1 MIFPLS
7 VIGFAAIIVQILLL
21 RELVTVF
28 NGNELTYGI
37 SLMIWLTATGLGSY
51 FTGKVMKLFKDPLNV
66 LIYTQ
71 LAISIIV
78 PAEIYFAR
86 ISKMLFNIPAGSL
99 PDLNSIFIISVLSMA
114 PACFLFGSLFTLGSK
129 ALGNIGSMYIIE
141 SIGSVAGGI
150 VFSFILI
157 YLFDPFQIA
166 GISGALLS
174 MSAIYLY
181 KNFIKPN
188 THPKTS
194 RLVIFSLVLALNLI
208 VIYPFGAKLDTYS
221 SKAQFKGLNLIK
233 SVDSIYGRISVIEDK
248 GAYSYFE
255 GGALVFSTASVPE
268 NEEIAHL
275 AFLESRN
282 PQKVLL
288 IGGGPALIP
297 EIIKHRIR
305 KLDYVE
311 FDPKLAR
318 LSGSVF
324 PVIVTDGRYFIRHT
338 SERYDLILINLGDP
352 SNAATGRFYTIE
364 FMEQCRDK
372 LAPGGVLAT
381 KLSGSADFMRKE
393 SRTLNASIFKT
404 LNLVFPE
411 VMVIPGSYNYYF
423 AADKRDILTD
433 DANIL
438 VKRWKEK
445 NIRTIYFNELSIP
458 HIVSS
463 DRLNYVKKA
472 VRYDDKTMVNSDLHP
487 ISYLYSMQIWLSYF
501 PGLANIPIQ
510 AILAVKLR
518 DLIIWLFALA
528 AIFKAA
534 SYRVKAVKDASI
546 PAVVTLIGSTAMILQ
561 LLTIYS
567 FEAIYGYIY
576 YMIGLLIA
584 VFMGGLA
591 VGSYLANN
599 KLRQIRMDLI
609 IAILLLL
616 TAAFGL
622 YLYSTPKLDLK
633 LSEYLIPI
641 FSFLFAMLVGAFFP
655 AAARAY
661 RSRNLENKAGVLY
674 GCDLLGGAFSAVL
687 TSLLFMPVFG
697 IVGTLAIPASL
708 CLIALLLIWKTIE

>member
-7 VIGFAAIIVQILLL
+7 AIGFAAVIVQILLL

-37 SLMIWLTATGLGSY
+37 SLMIWLAATGLGS
-51 FTGKVMKLFKDPLNV
+51 FLAGKTSKYFKDPLKV
-66 LIYTQ
+66 LIYIE
-71 LAISIIV
+71 LAISMLV

-86 ISKMLFNIPAGSL
+86 TSKVLFNIPAGSL
-99 PDLNSIFIISVLSMA
+99 PDLNSIFMITVISMA
-114 PACFLFGSLFTLGSK
+114 PACILFGILFTLGSK
-129 ALGNIGSMYIIE
+129 ALADIGNMYIVE
-141 SIGSVAGGI
+141 SAGSVLGGI

-157 YLFDPFQIA
+157 YFFDPFQIA

-174 MSAIYLY
+174 MSAIYIY

-188 THPKTS
+188 TRSKTT
-194 RLVIFSLVLALNLI
+194 RLVIFSLVLAVNI
-208 VIYPFGAKLDTYS
+208 IFIYPFGAKLDAYS
-221 SKAQFKGLNLIK
+221 SQTQFKGLNLVK

-268 NEEIAHL
+268 NEETAHL
-275 AFLESRN
+275 AFLESRD
-282 PQKVLL
+282 PQKILL
-288 IGGGPALIP
+288 IGGGPAIIP

-324 PVIVTDGRYFIRHT
+324 PVIVTDGRYFIKHT

-352 SNAATGRFYTIE
+352 VNAVSGRFYTLE
-364 FMEQCRDK
+364 FMEQCRKK
-372 LAPGGVLAT
+372 LAPGGVLAM

-393 SRTLNASIFKT
+393 TRTLNASIFKT

-411 VMVIPGSYNYYF
+411 VIVIPGSYNYYF

-445 NIRTIYFNELSIP
+445 KIRTQYFNELSIP

-463 DRLNYVKKA
+463 DRLDYVKKA
-472 VRYDDKTMVNSDLHP
+472 VRYDDKIMVNSDLHP

-518 DLIIWLFALA
+518 ALILWLFALA
-528 AIFKAA
+528 VIFKAA
-534 SYRVKAVKDASI
+534 SNRIKAIKDALT
-546 PAVVTLIGSTAMILQ
+546 PAVVTLIGFTAMLLQ

-567 FEAIYGYIY
+567 FEALYGYIY
-576 YMIGLLIA
+576 YMIGILIA

-591 VGSYLANN
+591 AGSYISNN
-599 KLRQIRMDLI
+599 KLKQIRMDHV
-609 IAILLLL
+609 IALLFLSI
-616 TAAFGL
+616 AAFAL
-622 YLYSTPKLDLK
+622 YLHSAPELDL
-633 LSEYLIPI
+633 IPL
-641 FSFLFAMLVGAFFP
+641 FSFLFAALVGAFFP
-655 AAARAY
+655 AAVRAY
-661 RSRNLENKAGVLY
+661 RSRNIENKAGVLY
-674 GCDLLGGAFSAVL
+674 GCDLMGGAISAVL
-687 TSLLFMPVFG
+687 TSLLFMPVYG
-697 IVGTLAIPASL
+697 MIGTISVPICL
-708 CLIALLLIWKTIE
+708 CLISLVLLFQSSS

>member
-51 FTGKVMKLFKDPLNV
+51 FSGKVMKLFKDPLNV

-463 DRLNYVKKA
+463 DRLNYVKGA

-534 SYRVKAVKDASI
+534 SYRVKAVKYASI
-546 PAVVTLIGSTAMILQ
+546 PAVVTLIGSAAMILQ

-591 VGSYLANN
+591 AGSYIANN
-599 KLRQIRMDLI
+599 KLRQIRMDRT
-609 IAILLLL
+609 IALLLLL
-616 TAAFGL
+616 TAAFAL
-622 YLYSTPKLDLK
+622 FLHSTPELDLG
-633 LSEYLIPI
+633 LSKYLILI
-641 FSFLFAMLVGAFFP
+641 FSFLFAVLVGAVFP
-655 AAARAY
+655 AAVRDY

-697 IVGTLAIPASL
+697 IIGTISVPISL
-708 CLIALLLIWKTIE
+708 CLISLLLLFQSSS

>member
-1 MIFPLS
+1 MY
-7 VIGFAAIIVQILLL
+7 IV
-21 RELVTVF
+21 E
-28 NGNELTYGI
+28 
-37 SLMIWLTATGLGSY
+37 S
-51 FTGKVMKLFKDPLNV
+51 
-66 LIYTQ
+66 
-71 LAISIIV
+71 
-78 PAEIYFAR
+78 
-86 ISKMLFNIPAGSL
+86 AGS
-99 PDLNSIFIISVLSMA
+99 VL
-114 PACFLFGSLFTLGSK
+114 
-129 ALGNIGSMYIIE
+129 
-141 SIGSVAGGI
+141 GGV

-174 MSAIYLY
+174 MSAIYIY
-181 KNFIKPN
+181 KNYIKPN
-188 THPKTS
+188 TRPETS
-194 RLVIFSLVLALNLI
+194 RLVIFSLILALNLI
-208 VIYPFGAKLDTYS
+208 VIYPYGAKLDMMTAR
-221 SKAQFKGLNLIK
+221 AQFGGLNLVR

-255 GGALVFSTASVPE
+255 GGALVFSTALVPE
-268 NEEIAHL
+268 NEETAHL

-324 PVIVTDGRYFIRHT
+324 PVTVTDGRYFIRHT

-352 SNAATGRFYTIE
+352 SNAATGRFYTLE
-364 FMEQCRDK
+364 FMEQCRNK
-372 LAPGGVLAT
+372 LAPGGVLAM

-393 SRTLNASIFKT
+393 TRTLNASIFKT

-423 AADKRDILTD
+423 ATDKRDILTD

-445 NIRTIYFNELSIP
+445 KIRTIYFNELSIP
-458 HIVSS
+458 HIVSP
-463 DRLNYVKKA
+463 DRLSYVKKA
-472 VRYDDKTMVNSDLHP
+472 VRYDDKTLVNSDLHP
-487 ISYLYSMQIWLSYF
+487 ISYLYSIQIWLSYF

-518 DLIIWLFALA
+518 ALILWLFALA

-534 SYRVKAVKDASI
+534 SFRVKAVKDASI
-546 PAVVTLIGSTAMILQ
+546 PVVVTLIGFTAMILQ

-584 VFMGGLA
+584 AFMGGLA
-591 VGSYLANN
+591 AGSCLSNI
-599 KLRQIRMDLI
+599 KFRQVKMYQTV
-609 IAILLLL
+609 ALLFLL
-616 TAAFGL
+616 TAAFAL
-622 YLYSTPKLDLK
+622 YLHSINEIDLG
-633 LSEYLIPI
+633 LSKYLIPL
-641 FSFLFAMLVGAFFP
+641 FSFSFAALVGAFFP
-655 AAARAY
+655 AAVRDC

-697 IVGTLAIPASL
+697 IIGTISIPLCL
-708 CLIALLLIWKTIE
+708 CLISLVLLFQSSS

>member
-1 MIFPLS
+1 LIFPLS
-7 VIGFAAIIVQILLL
+7 IIGFAAVIAQILLL

-37 SLMIWLTATGLGSY
+37 SLMIWLAATSLGS
-51 FTGKVMKLFKDPLNV
+51 FLAGKTAKYFKDTLKA
-66 LIYTQ
+66 LIYVE
-71 LAISIIV
+71 LAVSIMV
-78 PAEIYFAR
+78 PVEIYFAR
-86 ISKMLFNIPAGSL
+86 ISKILFNIPAGSL

-114 PACFLFGSLFTLGSK
+114 PACILFGYLFTLGSK
-129 ALGNIGSMYIIE
+129 VLVDIGNMYMIE
-141 SIGSVAGGI
+141 SAGSVLGGV

-166 GISGALLS
+166 GITGALLS
-174 MSAIYLY
+174 LSAIYTY
-181 KNFIKPN
+181 KNFIRPN
-188 THPKTS
+188 TRPETS

-208 VIYPFGAKLDTYS
+208 VIYPYGAKLDMMTAR
-221 SKAQFKGLNLIK
+221 AQFGGLNLVK

-255 GGALVFSTASVPE
+255 GGALVFSTALVPE
-268 NEEIAHL
+268 NEETAHL
-275 AFLESRN
+275 AFLESRD

-324 PVIVTDGRYFIRHT
+324 PVTVTDGRFFIKNT

-352 SNAATGRFYTIE
+352 SNAATGRFYTLE
-364 FMEQCRDK
+364 FMEQCRNK
-372 LAPGGVLAT
+372 LAPGGVLAM

-393 SRTLNASIFKT
+393 LRTLNASIFKT
-404 LNLVFPE
+404 LNLAFPE

-423 AADKRDILTD
+423 AANKKDILTD
-433 DANIL
+433 DADIL

-445 NIRTIYFNELSIP
+445 KIRTIYFNELSIP
-458 HIVSS
+458 HIVSP
-463 DRLNYVKKA
+463 DRINYVKKA
-472 VRYDDKTMVNSDLHP
+472 VRYDDKTLVNSDLHP
-487 ISYLYSMQIWLSYF
+487 ISYLYSIQTWLSYF
-501 PGLANIPIQ
+501 PGLINTPIQ
-510 AILAVKLR
+510 KVLAIKLGNLIFWLFVLAVT
-518 DLIIWLFALA
+518 
-528 AIFKAA
+528 FKAA

-546 PAVVTLIGSTAMILQ
+546 PAVIALIGSAAMILQ

-576 YMIGLLIA
+576 YMIGILIA

-591 VGSYLANN
+591 AGSCLANN
-599 KLRQIRMDLI
+599 KLRQIKMDRI
-609 IAILLLL
+609 IALLLLL

-622 YLYSTPKLDLK
+622 YLYSTPKLDIK

-641 FSFLFAMLVGAFFP
+641 FSFLFAALAGAIFP
-655 AAARAY
+655 AAVRDY

-697 IVGTLAIPASL
+697 IVGTLAVPASL
-708 CLIALLLIWKTIE
+708 CLIALLLIWKTID